1 MYTLKIEYPSYD
13 LMKAIQAFI
22 QEKKNVW
29 VYEFESNVNNHCTTI
44 TVSTR
49 NIKELKCLVD
59 IIDSEDFM
67 KHPSVSY

>member
-1 MYTLKIEYPSYD
+1 MYTLKIEYSSYD

-29 VYEFESNVNNHCTTI
+29 VYEFQSNVYNQCSTI

-67 KHPSVSY
+67 KDPSVSY

>member
-22 QEKKNVW
+22 QEKNVW
-29 VYEFESNVNNHCTTI
+29 VYEFQSNVYNHCTTI

-67 KHPSVSY
+67 KDPSVSY

>member
-22 QEKKNVW
+22 QEKNVW
-29 VYEFESNVNNHCTTI
+29 VYEFQSNVYNQCSTI

-67 KHPSVSY
+67 KDPSVSY